1 MSSTSDRDQDDAP
14 STTPGTAE
22 QPATTGDAAASG
34 STPAVAEPAPSE
46 PGSPAEATEAAKAA
60 QADEPAPADAV
71 VPPTSGTSGTG
82 SATRPVSTPSRGTSA
97 HRASR
102 PAPVPP
108 APEEQVP
115 AAPATAT
122 VSDGTG
128 APTAPLPTTPATGTR
143 PGGAT
148 IPSAAPTT
156 PAEPVVRTSIRGA
169 EARAAAVLTSGVPG
183 DPGATTTLPGTGPSD
198 ASVPYGD
205 QSAPT
210 APRPTEPVI
219 PGTQDTSEDEDAAT
233 APAGIRSRRTAGP
246 APDRPEPARRP
257 GGGPVRHLLGALVG
271 LVVGVIGVWTVLF
284 GQSRV
289 LAAQAPGWDASYDV
303 LGVVLVTAG
312 VLVLAL
318 VLGLGLWTPA
328 VPLTAGLVATVV
340 GVVLLYVPATTH
352 VDVVRW
358 FGTDGTEYSVV
369 RATVTATSGTVFVV
383 GALLLVAGLV
393 LGAARRRWL
402 PRA

>member
-1 MSSTSDRDQDDAP
+1 MSSTSDREQDDAATGP
-14 STTPGTAE
+14 SA
-22 QPATTGDAAASG
+22 PAA
-34 STPAVAEPAPSE
+34 
-46 PGSPAEATEAAKAA
+46 ATEAAKAA
-60 QADEPAPADAV
+60 QTTRDAEPDAGPDAEPDAAAA
-71 VPPTSGTSGTG
+71 VPPTSGSG
-82 SATRPVSTPSRGTSA
+82 SAARPASTPSRGTSA

-108 APEEQVP
+108 APEENLPTVLP
-115 AAPATAT
+115 PAPATPAGAT

-128 APTAPLPTTPATGTR
+128 TPTAPLPATPAAGARPAGEATPAT
-143 PGGAT
+143 
-148 IPSAAPTT
+148 APVP

-183 DPGATTTLPGTGPSD
+183 DPTATTTLPGTGPSD

-210 APRPTEPVI
+210 APRPTDPVI
-219 PGTQDTSEDEDAAT
+219 PGTQDTSEDEQAAA
-233 APAGIRSRRTAGP
+233 APREPRSRRTAEPP
-246 APDRPEPARRP
+246 AERPAPARRP
-257 GGGPVRHLLGALVG
+257 GGGPVRHLLGVLVG
-271 LVVGVIGVWTVLF
+271 LVVGVIGIWTVLF

-289 LAAQAPGWDASYDV
+289 LAAQAPAWDASYDA

-312 VLVLAL
+312 VLVLAV

-328 VPLTAGLVATVV
+328 VPVTAGLVATVV

-358 FGTDGTEYSVV
+358 FSTDGTAYSVV